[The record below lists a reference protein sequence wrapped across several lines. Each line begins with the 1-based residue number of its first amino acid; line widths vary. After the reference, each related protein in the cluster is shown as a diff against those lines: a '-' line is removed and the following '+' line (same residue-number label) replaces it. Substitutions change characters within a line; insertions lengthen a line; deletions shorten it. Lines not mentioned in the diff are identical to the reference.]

1 MSTVSVAFVLS
12 GNLYLSILEQKRE
25 LVCVKRTLVL
35 KVQSYGDLDNEPSVS
50 SSRAFKSA
58 GK

>member
-1 MSTVSVAFVLS
+1 MSTVSVRFFFLS
-12 GNLYLSILEQKRE
+12 GNLYFSDE
-25 LVCVKRTLVL
+25 LVCVKTTLVL
-35 KVQSYGDLDNEPSVS
+35 KVQSYGDLDNEPSVL